1 MESSAEINF
10 ATGHVSASG
19 SEEFV
24 LQILTWAKQ
33 NKEEFAM
40 SPPPASTMQTAGEEA
55 SASPNISKT
64 ELSEQFDDFSD
75 VYAPKGDDVEILVDT
90 SQGNTAETARRT
102 VLLYLYGRK
111 LLGLNETSHD
121 DLRAVCEEHG
131 CYDASNFATHMKGL
145 KGKMTKDGSSRS
157 YTATLTKP
165 GEREAKAI
173 AEKLQNDAVE
183 A

>member
-1 MESSAEINF
+1 METSAEINF
-10 ATGHVSASG
+10 ATGHVAASG

-24 LQILTWAKQ
+24 LQILDWAKE

-40 SPPPASTMQTAGEEA
+40 PSAAASITRPTGEEA
-55 SASPNISKT
+55 GASPNISKT
-64 ELSEQFDDFSD
+64 ESTERFDEFSD
-75 VYAPKGDDVEILVDT
+75 VFARKGDDIEILVDT
-90 SQGNTAETARRT
+90 TQGNTAETARRT

-111 LLGLNETSHD
+111 LLDLNETSDD

-165 GEREAKAI
+165 GGREAKAI
-173 AEKLQNDAVE
+173 AEKLQNDAVK